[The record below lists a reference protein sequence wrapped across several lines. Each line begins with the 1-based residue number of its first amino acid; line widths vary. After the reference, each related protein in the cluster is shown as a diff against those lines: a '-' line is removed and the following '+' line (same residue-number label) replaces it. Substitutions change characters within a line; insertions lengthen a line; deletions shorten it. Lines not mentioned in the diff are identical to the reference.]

1 MINNNGLNMQF
12 NQGLGLNNNGLNM
25 QFNQGLGLNNM
36 IPQQQMF
43 N

>member
-1 MINNNGLNMQF
+1 MQF